1 LINPTSLSGDY
12 KTKYKKQKLINYTA
26 IPLGLAYIAAVLEK
40 NGHDVKVLDAAV
52 HEIDYKLA
60 RVLIKRTSP
69 DAVAIASFT
78 PTFNY
83 AVEYANIVK
92 GIDPDIPTIVGGP
105 HVTFL
110 PEKSLRDGKSID
122 FVIRGEGDFTTSYL
136 INALERNEP
145 NLKEVKGISYRNNG
159 SFIHT
164 PDAPLIQDLD
174 TIPFPA
180 RHLFPNH
187 LYHFF
192 GSTLKGTS
200 MVSSRGCNRQ
210 CAFCSITQFYHH
222 RWRKRSALNVV
233 KEMRHVHDKYKTT
246 IIGLMDD
253 CFALS
258 KRRVYEICDYMKDY
272 GLVGDLCWGAAL
284 RVDNLNY
291 DILNKMRRSDCAMLF
306 FGVESGDQKVLDRV
320 QKGTTTKMIEDVFRW
335 AHKLGINTIASLA
348 LGLPG
353 DTFEGCLRT
362 IEWVKRKLK
371 PSFVVWAAATPYP
384 GTPFYEEAIEKGWIK
399 EDVEDFSSY
408 TMMDP
413 VLNLTDMTKEDV
425 KNLIKYAYKS
435 MHLNLSY
442 LINRFFYEIRQGVE
456 LYGTLSIFRQ
466 FIQVVF
472 PFLSHIKKYGMYPQ
486 LLPKNPEEWKT

>member
-1 LINPTSLSGDY
+1 MSGDY
-12 KTKYKKQKLINYTA
+12 ESKYKKQRLINYTA

-40 NGHDVKVLDAAV
+40 DGHDVKVLDSAV
-52 HEIDYKLA
+52 HDVDRKLA
-60 RVLIKRTSP
+60 KHLIRRSRP

-83 AVEYANIVK
+83 AAEYAEVVK
-92 GIDPDIPTIVGGP
+92 EVDPDIPTIVGGP
-105 HVTFL
+105 HVTFMA
-110 PEKSLRDGKSID
+110 EQSLQIGKAID
-122 FVIRGEGDFTTSYL
+122 YVIRGEGDFTTGYL
-136 INALERNEP
+136 LKALDRNEP
-145 NLKEVKGISYRNNG
+145 NLKEIKGLSYRNNG
-159 SFIHT
+159 SFVHT
-164 PDAPLIQDLD
+164 PDAPLIEGLD

-192 GSTLKGTS
+192 GSSLKGTS
-200 MVSSRGCNRQ
+200 MVSSRGCNRL
-210 CAFCSITQFYHH
+210 CAFCSITQFYKH

-233 KEMRHVHDKYKTT
+233 KEMRHVYDKQKAT
-246 IIGLMDD
+246 IVGFMDD

-258 KRRVYEICDYMKDY
+258 KKRVYEICDHMKDY

-284 RVDNLNY
+284 RVDSLNY
-291 DILNKMRRSDCAMLF
+291 DVLNKMRRADCAMLF
-306 FGVESGDQKVLDRV
+306 FGVESGDQAVLDTV
-320 QKGTTTKMIEDVFRW
+320 QKGTTVKMIEDVFHW
-335 AHKLGINTIASLA
+335 AQKLNINTIASLA

-362 IEWVKRKLK
+362 IEWVRRKLK

-384 GTPFYEEAIEKGWIK
+384 GTPFFEEALEKGWIK
-399 EDVEDFSSY
+399 EIPEDWSGY

-413 VLNLTDMTKEDV
+413 VLDLTNMTKEDV

-435 MHLNLSY
+435 MHLNLGY
-442 LINRFFYEIRQGVE
+442 LIKRLFYEFRQGVE
-456 LYGTLSIFRQ
+456 LYGTLSIYRQ

-472 PFLSHIKKYGMYPQ
+472 PFLSHIKKYGVYPQ
-486 LLPKNPEEWKT
+486 LLPKNPEEWKS